1 MKQSLIIDFI
11 LDMNNE
17 AQYYFEIQNST
28 GEYPQIFLC
37 KVVHKEDYMSD
48 VITIK
53 KVGISMNPKYA
64 DWLKY
69 NSGTYNIS
77 KYETNTILNHL
88 YENKHWF
95 VSLEHTDGVDKYIK
109 ELKYHLKEIEGE

>member
-11 LDMNNE
+11 LDINDE
-17 AQYYFEIQNST
+17 AHYYFEIMNST
-28 GEYPQIFLC
+28 GKYPQISLC
-37 KVVHKEDYMSD
+37 KVVHKEDYNSD

-69 NSGTYNIS
+69 NSGTYNIT
-77 KYETNTILNHL
+77 KYQRNTILYHMYQNR
-88 YENKHWF
+88 HWF
-95 VSLEHTDGVDKYIK
+95 VSLEHTDGVEYYIK
-109 ELKYHLKEIEGE
+109 ELDYHMKELEEE

>member
-11 LDMNNE
+11 LDMNDE

-28 GEYPQIFLC
+28 AEYPNIFLC
-37 KVVHKEDYMSD
+37 KILSD
-48 VITIK
+48 GRYNSNVITTK

-69 NSGTYNIS
+69 NSGTYNINE
-77 KYETNTILNHL
+77 YQRNTKL
-88 YENKHWF
+88 YHMYQNRQWF
-95 VSLEHTDGVDKYIK
+95 VSFEHTDGIEYYIK
-109 ELKYHLKEIEGE
+109 ELDYHMKQLEGE